1 MVNREKK
8 YSVFIIVISIIF
20 FASAYVMFQQ
30 FFGLGISSYTVEILA
45 AVLGSTVTVTAMIA
59 MLRIQRRQET
69 EKEYS
74 SKLFEK
80 KLIIYER
87 LLTLIFEMDD
97 DNIISKEETDAV
109 ENQIGVT
116 ALVASSTLV
125 ALLSQFAYQLKVYG
139 VIYKRS
145 MKSDQRRHFADFVRD
160 EISGDRENCF
170 LAKEKTGNINEPIT
184 YFVTLDE
191 IVQGMREDLS
201 VVEGAVQDRLE
212 YFVALSYNQYGLVR
226 NPSIVDSPKSD

>member
-1 MVNREKK
+1 MINKEKK

-45 AVLGSTVTVTAMIA
+45 AVLGSTVTVTAMVV
-59 MLRIQRRQET
+59 MLRIQRRQDT

-74 SKLFEK
+74 SRLFER
-80 KLIIYER
+80 KLKIYEK
-87 LLTLIFEMDD
+87 LLTSIFEMDD
-97 DNIISKEETDAV
+97 DYIISKEETDIV

-125 ALLSQFAYQLKVYG
+125 AFLSQFAYQLKAYG

-145 MKSDQRRHFADFVRD
+145 MTSDQRRHFSDFVRD

-201 VVEGAVQDRLE
+201 VVESAVQDRLE
-212 YFVALSYNQYGLVR
+212 YFVVLSYNKYGLIR

>member
-45 AVLGSTVTVTAMIA
+45 AVLGSTVTVTAMVI

-80 KLIIYER
+80 KLIIYEK
-87 LLTLIFEMDD
+87 LLTSIFEMDD
-97 DNIISKEETDAV
+97 DNIISKEETDIV

-125 ALLSQFAYQLKVYG
+125 ALLSQFAYQLKAYG

-145 MKSDQRRHFADFVRD
+145 MTSDQRRHFADFVRD

-212 YFVALSYNQYGLVR
+212 YFVVLSYNKYGLIR